1 MEYNQIFKPST
12 LAKLNKKSQE
22 NLKSMLGDKTLMQ
35 TMIQSQELLN
45 DISKA
50 EAPYKDQLEQL
61 AIQMIE
67 DLYPIVEEEGIRLD
81 AKIVPMSDIH
91 KELDE

>member
-1 MEYNQIFKPST
+1 MEYNQIFKPET

-22 NLKSMLGDKTLMQ
+22 NLKTMLGDKTLMQ
-35 TMIQSQELLN
+35 TMIQSQGLLD

-50 EAPYKDQLEQL
+50 EAPYKEQLEQL

-67 DLYPIVEEEGIRLD
+67 DLYPIVEEEGIKLD
-81 AKIVPMSDIH
+81 AKIVPMGDIH